1 MGRSV
6 KIVPFEMERWQSTW
20 ENTVDF
26 NLSESGGRRIPL
38 RELLR
43 DETATQRFLDHPLA
57 YSQGN
62 GTPELRSRIADLYR
76 DATPGHVLVPTGS
89 SEGNSLAMWALA
101 RKGAEVVVISP
112 DY

>member
-20 ENTVDF
+20 ENTVEF
-26 NLSESGGRRIPL
+26 NLSESGVRPIPL

-62 GTPELRSRIADLYR
+62 GTPEPRSRIADLYR
-76 DATPGHVLVPTGS
+76 DATPGHVLVPNGS
-89 SEGNSLAMWALA
+89 AQGNLPAVWHL
-101 RKGAEVVVISP
+101 GGNGHEV
-112 DY
+112 